1 MRLRASGAG
10 LSDEVGGLPAR
21 FQHRLALR
29 RGRFREITPSGMCA
43 ALPLS
48 LITVIVV
55 PMIVIILCRAFLRYL
70 QYSCYSQER
79 LT

>member
-29 RGRFREITPSGMCA
+29 RGRFREITPSGMSA
-43 ALPLS
+43 TVAILPIS
-48 LITVIVV
+48 LITFIVMLLV
-55 PMIVIILCRAFLRYL
+55 VIILCCALL
-70 QYSCYSQER
+70 QYLSAIV
-79 LT
+79 LLA